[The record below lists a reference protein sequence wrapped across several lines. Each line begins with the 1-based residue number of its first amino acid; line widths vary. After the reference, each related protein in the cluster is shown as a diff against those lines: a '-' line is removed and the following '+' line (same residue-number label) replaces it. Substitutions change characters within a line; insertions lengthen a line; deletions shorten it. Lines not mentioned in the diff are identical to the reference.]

1 ATAAGSD
8 AVFAVSQ
15 LTPYEGMTFTV
26 ALPKGAV
33 VPAPKPIL
41 EERFNFASAFRVTPA
56 TGGLAGAML
65 AVLVGIVIFLVW
77 KFGRDRRYPGSGV
90 DAAYGRADR
99 KNGSGAEVS
108 APLREAETPVEF
120 EPPDK
125 LRPG

>member
-15 LTPYEGMTFTV
+15 LTPYEGMTFSV

-33 VPAPKPIL
+33 VPPPRAIL

-65 AVLVGIVIFLVW
+65 AVLVGIVLLLVW

-90 DAAYGRADR
+90 DAAYAPADG
-99 KNGSGAEVS
+99 K
-108 APLREAETPVEF
+108 
-120 EPPDK
+120 D
-125 LRPG
+125 